1 MCAQDQD
8 VPGGN
13 VAGSQLE
20 KRPKNAVDPHEEPS
34 AEWGWH
40 GRFPRGREIG
50 GWITAISMFI
60 MAFVG
65 NAVAMTEFLWL
76 IGTGVALV
84 VLLIGYRVRQRTAWR
99 R

>member
-1 MCAQDQD
+1 M
-8 VPGGN
+8 
-13 VAGSQLE
+13 AGTQLE
-20 KRPKNAVDPHEEPS
+20 KRSKNAVDPHEEPS

-50 GWITAISMFI
+50 GWISAVALFL

-65 NAVAMTEFLWL
+65 NHIAGTERIWL
-76 IGTGVALV
+76 LGIGILLV
-84 VLLIGYRVRQRTAWR
+84 VLLVGSRVRQRTSWR

>member
-1 MCAQDQD
+1 MA
-8 VPGGN
+8 GG
-13 VAGSQLE
+13 ALE

-34 AEWGWH
+34 VAWGWH

-50 GWITAISMFI
+50 GWITVVAFVA

-65 NAVAMTEFLWL
+65 NHVAETERLWLLGISALLIIVL
-76 IGTGVALV
+76 IGT
-84 VLLIGYRVRQRTAWR
+84 RVRQRTSWR

>member
-1 MCAQDQD
+1 M
-8 VPGGN
+8 PGGN

-50 GWITAISMFI
+50 GWITAVSMFI

-65 NAVAMTEFLWL
+65 NHVAMTEFLWL
-76 IGTGVALV
+76 IGTGIALV

>member
-1 MCAQDQD
+1 M
-8 VPGGN
+8 
-13 VAGSQLE
+13 AGSQLE
-20 KRPKNAVDPHEEPS
+20 KRPRNAVDPHEEPS

-65 NAVAMTEFLWL
+65 NQVAMTEFLWL